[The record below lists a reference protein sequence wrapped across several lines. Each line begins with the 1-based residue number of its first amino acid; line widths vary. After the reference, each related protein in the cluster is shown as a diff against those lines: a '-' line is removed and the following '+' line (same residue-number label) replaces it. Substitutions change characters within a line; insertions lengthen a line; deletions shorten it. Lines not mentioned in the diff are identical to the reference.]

1 MEEYERIRVVRKE
14 FCLTMK
20 EFGERIGLSPSAI
33 SMIESGKNAVTNQTR
48 TVICRTFGVKEEWLR
63 TGSGE
68 MFLPK
73 SRAQEVDEIA
83 KAAGTRD
90 PQEAARFLH
99 GLLDGMSD
107 ADILSMYDFF
117 LRHFPSGK

>member
-1 MEEYERIRVVRKE
+1 MEDRMKIIRQAVGLTQAE
-14 FCLTMK
+14 FADKINISRNYIALIETGRR
-20 EFGERIGLSPSAI
+20 EPSD
-33 SMIESGKNAVTNQTR
+33 R
-48 TVICRTFGVKEEWLR
+48 TIYDICRVFRVSEEWLR
-63 TGSGE
+63 TGNGE

-73 SRAQEVDEIA
+73 SRTQQVDEIA

-107 ADILSMYDFF
+107 ADILLMYDFF
-117 LRHFPSGK
+117 LRHFPPDK

>member
-1 MEEYERIRVVRKE
+1 MEDRMKIIRQAVGLTQAE
-14 FCLTMK
+14 FADKINISRNYIALIETGRR
-20 EFGERIGLSPSAI
+20 EPSD
-33 SMIESGKNAVTNQTR
+33 R
-48 TVICRTFGVKEEWLR
+48 TIYDICRVFRVSEEWLR

-107 ADILSMYDFF
+107 ADILLMYDFF